1 MTQIPPDKNN
11 EESFVMKMSKKMT
24 RIAVVGN
31 VDAGKSTLIGCLTSG
46 MLDNGR
52 GHCRSTIMKHQH
64 EMDSGRTSSIGVHLL
79 GYDENNCSITMPL
92 QMKPTSES
100 SKHQLKK
107 KHSED
112 EIALESHHVVSLF
125 DLAGHE
131 KYLKTTISGI
141 SKGMIDY
148 ALVLVNSNH
157 PPTHMTM
164 EHISLCSSVGIPII
178 IVMTKID
185 SCPEHAMKR
194 TKEDVFNILR
204 SPGIQKKPFYVR
216 NFDDVAIVVD
226 KTSSLSPIINV
237 SCVSGEGLSLLSQ
250 LIGSLPKRR
259 RHHNKI
265 DRPFEYLVEEIFN
278 VPGTGTVV
286 SGVVNAGMLQ
296 AGETVFVGPF
306 PNHGRTTNGNTE
318 FLRSTVKSIE
328 ISRVNV
334 SSTVA
339 GNSATLA
346 LSLTKEQR
354 KMIRKGMVVLKEP
367 GRTTDTFEAEMVLL
381 KSAGVDGTTIR
392 EGYQT
397 MLHILHIK
405 QTAIMEEISIVST
418 SHLSTYE
425 YDEGPVVVRPGS
437 RAIFRFKFM
446 KQKEYLRPGMRVL
459 FRDGR
464 VRGCGVITKVE

>member
-1 MTQIPPDKNN
+1 MTQTPPL

-24 RIAVVGN
+24 RVAVVGN

-46 MLDNGR
+46 VLDDGR
-52 GHCRSTIMKHQH
+52 GQTRSLIMKHQH
-64 EMDSGRTSSIGVHLL
+64 EIDSGRTSSIAVHLL

-92 QMKPTSES
+92 QINGKTDS
-100 SKHQLKK
+100 SKHQSRK

-112 EIALESHHVVSLF
+112 EIALVSHHVVSLF

-185 SCPEHAMKR
+185 SCPEHALKR
-194 TKEDVFNILR
+194 TKEEIFNILR

-216 NFDDVAIVVD
+216 KFEDIAIVAD

-237 SCVSGEGLSLLSQ
+237 SCVSGEGMNLLSQ

-259 RHHNKI
+259 RHHNKLE
-265 DRPFEYLVEEIFN
+265 RPFEYLVEETFN
-278 VPGTGTVV
+278 VPGTGTVI
-286 SGVVNAGMLQ
+286 SGIVNAGKLQ
-296 AGETVFVGPF
+296 VGETVFIGPY
-306 PNHGRTTNGNTE
+306 PNSRTTNGTE
-318 FLRSTVKSIE
+318 FLRSVVKSIE

-334 SSTVA
+334 NSVVA

-346 LSLTKEQR
+346 LSFTKEQR

-367 GRTTDTFEAEMVLL
+367 DRTTDTFEAEMALL
-381 KSAGVDGTTIR
+381 KSAGVDGTTIQ

-405 QTAIMEEISIVST
+405 QTATVERITITGTGSSLA
-418 SHLSTYE
+418 SHV
-425 YDEGPVVVRPGS
+425 DEGSVVVRPGS
-437 RAIFRFKFM
+437 RATFRFKFI
-446 KQKEYLRPGMRVL
+446 KQKEYLRQGMRVL

-464 VRGCGVITKVE
+464 VRGCGIISKIEYDS

>member
-1 MTQIPPDKNN
+1 MTQTPPDKNN

-46 MLDNGR
+46 MLDDGK
-52 GHCRSTIMKHQH
+52 GQCRSTIMKHQH
-64 EMDSGRTSSIGVHLL
+64 EMESGRTSSIGMHLL
-79 GYDENNCSITMPL
+79 GYDENNCSITMPSQL
-92 QMKPTSES
+92 KHTSES
-100 SKHQLKK
+100 SKHQLRKK
-107 KHSED
+107 RSED
-112 EIALESHHVVSLF
+112 EIALVSHHAVSLF

-185 SCPEHAMKR
+185 SCPGHALKR
-194 TKEDVFNILR
+194 TKEEVFNILR

-216 NFDDVAIVVD
+216 KFDDIAIVAD

-265 DRPFEYLVEEIFN
+265 ERPFEYLVEEIFN
-278 VPGTGTVV
+278 VPGTGTVT
-286 SGVVNAGMLQ
+286 SGFVNAGMLQ
-296 AGETVFVGPF
+296 VGETVFVGPL
-306 PNHGRTTNGNTE
+306 PNQGSNE

-334 SSTVA
+334 ASIVA

-367 GRTTDTFEAEMVLL
+367 NRTTDTFEAEMVLL
-381 KSAGVDGTTIR
+381 KAAGMDGTTIR

-405 QTAIMEEISIVST
+405 QTATIEEISIVST
-418 SHLSTYE
+418 SPLSTNCNE
-425 YDEGPVVVRPGS
+425 YDEGSAVVRPGS
-437 RAIFRFKFM
+437 RAIFRFKFI
-446 KQKEYLRPGMRVL
+446 KQKEYLRQGMRVL